1 MSTATDLP
9 QGQTKTPYQDSTV
22 VTAKYELDGVAED
35 GSSDASQNQFGSG
48 YTRNDQKDMHRMGK
62 NQELMVRASFD
73 TILQIACS
81 PSVANVSFLLD
92 LQLYHHDTVYVGV
105 FVAVSAGKSAR
116 ETTNSVT
123 NVPVAQIIKVYWMVA
138 WLAFSGHTSGL
149 MPVLPPSFCPWQKWP
164 RCE

>member
-9 QGQTKTPYQDSTV
+9 QGQTKAPYQDSTV

-73 TILQIACS
+73 SILQPLCS

-92 LQLYHHDTVYVGV
+92 FQLYHHDTVDVGV
-105 FVAVSAGKSAR
+105 YVAVSAVKSAR
-116 ETTNSVT
+116 EISNSAT
-123 NVPVAQIIKVYWMVA
+123 NVAVAQIIKVSWMAA
-138 WLAFSGHTSGL
+138 WLAFSGHTYGL
-149 MPVLPPSFCPWQKWP
+149 MPVSPLSFCPWQKWP